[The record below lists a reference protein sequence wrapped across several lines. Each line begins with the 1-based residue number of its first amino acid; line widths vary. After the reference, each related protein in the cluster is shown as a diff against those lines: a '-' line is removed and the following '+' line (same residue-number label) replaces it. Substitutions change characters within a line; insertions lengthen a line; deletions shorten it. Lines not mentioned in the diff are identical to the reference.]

1 MKVHVGAVEKRVA
14 FRQHRDG
21 AAGFEMRRDIL
32 SRAVEEASDRTAIVL
47 MRAFDLGGDGVEQRE
62 LDRVGPDVGVDN
74 AARIAGVALFR
85 EVRNDIGLG
94 QHTHGFQRQQ
104 FGIAGAGADTEQTG
118 SCVAAHRPGL
128 ASALIAAAVMAE
140 PPSRPRT
147 IAQGTP

>member
-1 MKVHVGAVEKRVA
+1 
-14 FRQHRDG
+14 
-21 AAGFEMRRDIL
+21 MRRDFL
-32 SRAVEEASDRTAIVL
+32 RRAVEEAGDRRAVVL

-62 LDRVGPDVGVDN
+62 LDRVRPDVGVDN
-74 AARIAGVALFR
+74 TARIAGVALLGK
-85 EVRNDIGLG
+85 VRNDIGLS
-94 QHTHGFQRQQ
+94 QHTRGFQRQQ

-128 ASALIAAAVMAE
+128 ASELIAAAVMAE